1 MWGFGTLTRMAGNLW
16 SNKKDPSMS
25 TMDKIMFQPYTD
37 HDAKLTL
44 EELAEREGIKTEK
57 HIVITEDG
65 YHLTVYHLQT
75 PGLKPGSPVAF
86 MQHGLFSSA
95 DTWIS
100 RQSLSP
106 AVRAAKA
113 GYDVWLGNNRGTKYA
128 REHNTLKATNDYSK
142 YFDYSYFEL
151 GKFDAPAQID
161 FVRHKTGQDKVT
173 WIGHS

>member
-1 MWGFGTLTRMAGNLW
+1 
-16 SNKKDPSMS
+16 
-25 TMDKIMFQPYTD
+25 
-37 HDAKLTL
+37 
-44 EELAEREGIKTEK
+44 
-57 HIVITEDG
+57 
-65 YHLTVYHLQT
+65 
-75 PGLKPGSPVAF
+75 

-128 REHNTLKATNDYSK
+128 REHSTLKATKHYSK

>member
-1 MWGFGTLTRMAGNLW
+1 MGWNW
-16 SNKKDPSMS
+16 WDNKDDGSLS
-25 TMDKIMFQPYTD
+25 TVDKLVFTPYTD

-44 EELAEREGIKTEK
+44 EEIAEREGLKTEK

-106 AVRAAKA
+106 AVRAA
-113 GYDVWLGNNRGTKYA
+113 
-128 REHNTLKATNDYSK
+128 
-142 YFDYSYFEL
+142 
-151 GKFDAPAQID
+151 
-161 FVRHKTGQDKVT
+161 
-173 WIGHS
+173 